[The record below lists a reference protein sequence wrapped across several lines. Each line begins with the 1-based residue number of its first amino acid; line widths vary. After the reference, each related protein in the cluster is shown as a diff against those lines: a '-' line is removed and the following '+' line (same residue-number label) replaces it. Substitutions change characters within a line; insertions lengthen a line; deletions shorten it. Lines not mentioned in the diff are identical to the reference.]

1 MHIPVITPL
10 TPELFAALF
19 ELEAQAASL
28 KGEFEA
34 ALAEL
39 KRHVKQMR
47 QRIEAEKKAIAGR
60 LAELEEEETRLKATM
75 QAAAKERAKA
85 ALQRREHQDGAEL
98 QAAKMRLLELPAE
111 REALHELMSDAAITP
126 EEKTRYGELY
136 GAAAKA
142 GKAVDLVTRKR
153 KAEIDRIF
161 PIFKDQYDA
170 GTWSGGAFALDELSR
185 IETAVYNM
193 QEVTLYGKK
202 I

>member
-1 MHIPVITPL
+1 MCI
-10 TPELFAALF
+10 
-19 ELEAQAASL
+19 
-28 KGEFEA
+28 
-34 ALAEL
+34 
-39 KRHVKQMR
+39 RDR
-47 QRIEAEKKAIAGR
+47 
-60 LAELEEEETRLKATM
+60 
-75 QAAAKERAKA
+75 
-85 ALQRREHQDGAEL
+85 DGAEL

-185 IETAVYNM
+185 IETVSYTHLKFKNIVRTIPFSCRRHSRR
-193 QEVTLYGKK
+193 EEDG